1 MSTIN
6 QPQLITQRLALGMSI
21 QTIALHHGVSE
32 THVRDSIVDT
42 CNTLDIP
49 GVTKEELAKRFSQD
63 DNELLVRL
71 CSTPITKDQ
80 EINNLKIKIT
90 SLEDRVNLLER
101 SLTHLVNNQVSPL
114 LPQPLPRNAS
124 SGSDGGY
131 WQNQG
136 ENLNSMFPSR
146 NVALGLSQ
154 TGDRH
159 STY

>member
-71 CSTPITKDQ
+71 CSTRITKDE

-124 SGSDGGY
+124 SGSDGGH
-131 WQNQG
+131 WQG
-136 ENLNSMFPSR
+136 ENLNRLFPSR
-146 NVALGLSQ
+146 NAALGLSQ
-154 TGDRH
+154 TGDCH